1 MLFEQLPALVL
12 FAFTATFTPGPNNM
26 MLMTSGANVGFVR
39 TLPHM
44 LGVTLGFGAM
54 LFLVGIGA
62 SSVFHAFPT
71 LQPML
76 KWLCLSY
83 LVYLAIKIAT
93 SQSKIATGDYQPMT
107 FYAAALFQWVNP
119 KGWSMALT
127 AVSLYNPS
135 ASVQGLLWTAVI
147 FIIINIPS
155 GTTWIFAGKQIST
168 LLRKPAHLLWFNYTM
183 AFLLVAST
191 LPMVV

>member
-1 MLFEQLPALVL
+1 
-12 FAFTATFTPGPNNM
+12 
-26 MLMTSGANVGFVR
+26 
-39 TLPHM
+39 M
-44 LGVTLGFGAM
+44 LGVTLGFGVM

-62 SSVFHAFPT
+62 AGIFHTFPI
-71 LQPML
+71 LHPIL

-93 SQSKIATGDYQPMT
+93 SQSHIATGDYQPMT

-135 ASVQGLLWTAVI
+135 ANVQGLLWTAAI

-155 GTTWIFAGKQIST
+155 GTTWIFAGKQISNV
-168 LLRKPAHLLWFNYTM
+168 LRNPVHLLWFNYAM

-191 LPMVV
+191 LPMVL